1 MLPIPGQ
8 FWFWTVA
15 ETTYNAQIAQ
25 FDLVMIFFDKIDKNL
40 QEHLFFFSIRLL
52 VKKLPGEIIARIL
65 CFCLVKSYSCSCK
78 NKHHILYLKEG
89 FIFVLSIIL
98 FVDQL
103 ERP

>member
-40 QEHLFFFSIRLL
+40 QEHLFFFQF
-52 VKKLPGEIIARIL
+52 V
-65 CFCLVKSYSCSCK
+65 CS
-78 NKHHILYLKEG
+78 
-89 FIFVLSIIL
+89 
-98 FVDQL
+98 
-103 ERP
+103 